1 MSLANKLAEE
11 RRGRLAAE
19 RLLELKQVELSAA
32 NRKLGRHAAAL
43 QGEIVETRAE
53 VETVKTENERVK
65 TELGQANQKVEIA
78 ERRLWH
84 SVQTITDG
92 FAFFNS
98 DNQMIAANGAYLTIF
113 DGHELIRP
121 GVNYVT
127 ILQVLTEEGVVDTGT
142 LSPDDWRQMMTD
154 RWMSPSP
161 EPITV
166 RLWNDQYVK
175 LVDRRGHGG
184 DIVSLGLNITESVR
198 YEKQLKDARAEAE
211 AASRAKS
218 AFLANMSHEIRTP
231 MNGVVGMAELLGDT
245 GLSEEQ
251 QLYVDTIKNSGEA
264 LLVII
269 NDVLDYS
276 KIEAQKLQLHPEP
289 FDLERSIHEV
299 IMLLQPSARDKG
311 LTLLVDFDLFLPTTY
326 VGDPGR
332 IRQVLTNLMGNA
344 VKFTADGH
352 VLVRVTGVP
361 DPESGRADVTIV
373 IEDTGI
379 GIPEDKVDHI
389 FGEFNQVENERNRQF
404 DGTGLGLA
412 ISQRL
417 VKLMDG
423 DMWVTSEDG
432 VGSCFGFKLPLALSE
447 SDLPE
452 HPPVPDGLRRVLV
465 VDDIEAN
472 RTILRRQ
479 LEQMGLGVICCSSG
493 MQALKNLDNVDLV
506 LTDHNMPEMD
516 GLELADAIRAA
527 DNPVPIL
534 LLSSN
539 PSFAANDPG
548 AAHLHAIMQKPVP
561 RADLF
566 ARLQSVG
573 PVIDDTAVAPPDP
586 ATPRKMRVL
595 AAEDNK
601 TNQLVFGKMV
611 KDAEIDLKFANN
623 GIEAVE
629 YFESFAP
636 DLIFMDISMPKMDG
650 KEATVKIRELESK
663 TGGHVPIVALTAH
676 AMDGDDQGILASG
689 IDHYLTK
696 PLRKPEIHGKL
707 REMCP
712 DGVIPPLPEAE
723 EAARQAG

>member
-1 MSLANKLAEE
+1 MSLANKLALE

-19 RLLELKQVELSAA
+19 RLLELKEAELSAA

-53 VETVKTENERVK
+53 VANVKTENERVK

-98 DNQMIAANGAYLTIF
+98 DNQMIAANGSYLAIF
-113 DGHELIRP
+113 DGLDLIRP
-121 GVNYVT
+121 GVHYVT
-127 ILQVLTEEGVVDTGT
+127 ILQALTDEGIVNTGK
-142 LSPDDWRQMMTD
+142 LAADDWRELMTE
-154 RWMSPSP
+154 RWMQPQP
-161 EPITV
+161 EPITI
-166 RLWNDQYVK
+166 RLWNDQYIK
-175 LVDRRGHGG
+175 LVDRRGQGG
-184 DIVSLGLNITESVR
+184 DIVSLGLNITESVE
-198 YEKQLKDARAEAE
+198 YEKQLKSARAEAE

-289 FDLERSIHEV
+289 FDLERCIHEV
-299 IMLLQPSARDKG
+299 IMLLQPSARDKK
-311 LTLLVDFDLFLPTTY
+311 LTLLVDYDLFLPTLY

-344 VKFTADGH
+344 VKFTSQGH

-361 DPESGRADVTIV
+361 DIDGGRADVNIA

-379 GIPEDKVDHI
+379 GIPADKVDHI

-417 VKLMDG
+417 VGLMQG

-432 VGSCFGFKLPLALSE
+432 VGSCFGFKIPLALSVAG
-447 SDLPE
+447 LPKQ
-452 HPPVPDGLRRVLV
+452 PPVPDGLRRILV

-472 RTILRRQ
+472 RTILCRQ
-479 LEQMGLGVICCSSG
+479 LEQIGIGVVTCANG
-493 MQALKNLDNVDLV
+493 VEALEHMDNVDLV
-506 LTDHNMPEMD
+506 LSDHNMPDMD
-516 GLELADAIRAA
+516 GLELAVAMRAGGIET
-527 DNPVPIL
+527 PII

-539 PSFAANDPG
+539 PSFAVNDPG
-548 AAHLHAIMQKPVP
+548 AAHLHAILQKPLR

-573 PVIDDTAVAPPDP
+573 PLITHSPPAHP
-586 ATPRKMRVL
+586 VPPRKMRVL

-601 TNQLVFGKMV
+601 TNRLVFSKMV
-611 KDAEIDLKFANN
+611 KDADIDLKFATN
-623 GIEAVE
+623 GAEAVDL
-629 YFESFAP
+629 FQSFAP
-636 DLIFMDISMPKMDG
+636 DMIFMDISMPKMDG
-650 KEATVKIRELESK
+650 KEATRHIRALEAD

-707 REMCP
+707 HALCP
-712 DGVIPPLPEAE
+712 QDASPPLPDVHSDV
-723 EAARQAG
+723 RQVG